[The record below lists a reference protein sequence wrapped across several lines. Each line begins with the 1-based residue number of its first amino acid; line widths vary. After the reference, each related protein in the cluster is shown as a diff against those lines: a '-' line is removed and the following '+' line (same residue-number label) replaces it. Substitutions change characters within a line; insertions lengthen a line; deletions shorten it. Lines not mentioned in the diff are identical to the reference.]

1 MYKMSRS
8 QNTNQLNHD
17 APSQGQPKAYVTL
30 ILISLYCMIP
40 FIWLILASVDPKAN
54 QFLRLP
60 ESISFEHYWNLFN
73 DQNGLRWIINSVL
86 INFFATVIVLV
97 LAGFGGYAISRTQA
111 WWKKPLLYAIILVRI
126 VPPPALIVP
135 VYKVMLTLNDWVNGL
150 INMLFS
156 DVETQQS
163 VSRIFSF
170 VDGYLGLTL
179 ILAAMQLP
187 LAIWIMKTFFD
198 AIPKDYEEA
207 ASIDGASQWQTV
219 RHVLIPLALPG
230 FAAAGLFAFINAWG
244 DFLMPLMFTS
254 SPELQTLPLG
264 MFRAF
269 LRVDAIDY
277 GFLTAL
283 AVIYTLPAVIAF
295 ALSRKFLT
303 QTFSGG
309 VKG

>member
-1 MYKMSRS
+1 MVAIVS
-8 QNTNQLNHD
+8 QTAEGSYSATEPAQRR
-17 APSQGQPKAYVTL
+17 AYMMLV
-30 ILISLYCMIP
+30 LISLFCLLP
-40 FIWLILASVDPKAN
+40 FFWVLLASVDPKAS
-54 QFLRLP
+54 QFLKMPDSITLAHYGNLLSN
-60 ESISFEHYWNLFN
+60 ES
-73 DQNGLRWIINSVL
+73 GLRWIGNSVL
-86 INFFATVIVLV
+86 VIGSATVLTLIF
-97 LAGFGGYAISRTQA
+97 AGLGGYALSRTQA
-111 WWKKPLLYAIILVRI
+111 WWKRPLLYAIILVRI

-135 VYKVMLTLNDWVNGL
+135 VYKVMLTLNGWMHSL
-150 INMLFS
+150 IVSLT
-156 DVETQQS
+156 DDIAQQT
-163 VSRIFSF
+163 VLLRMFSF
-170 VDGYLGLTL
+170 VDGYFGL
-179 ILAAMQLP
+179 ILIYTALQLP

-207 ASIDGASQWQTV
+207 AALDGASQWQTL
-219 RHVLIPLALPG
+219 RYVLIPLALPG

-295 ALSRKFLT
+295 AFARRFLT

>member
-1 MYKMSRS
+1 MVAVVRS
-8 QNTNQLNHD
+8 ATEDLTMTHH
-17 APSQGQPKAYVTL
+17 ASQRRAYLTL
-30 ILISLYCMIP
+30 VLISLFCLIP
-40 FIWLILASVDPKAN
+40 FFWVLLAAFDPKAS
-54 QFLRLP
+54 QFLQIPQDITLDHFRNVFTN
-60 ESISFEHYWNLFN
+60 ES
-73 DQNGLRWIINSVL
+73 GMRWMLNSV
-86 INFFATVIVLV
+86 VIVGSATILT
-97 LAGFGGYAISRTQA
+97 LIFAGFGGYALSRTRA
-111 WWKKPLLYAIILVRI
+111 WWKRPLLYGIILVRI

-135 VYKVMLTLNDWVNGL
+135 VYKVMLFLNDWVNGV
-150 INMLFS
+150 INQLTT
-156 DVETQQS
+156 DVELQQQL
-163 VSRIFSF
+163 SRIFSF
-170 VDGYLGLTL
+170 IDGYLGLIL
-179 ILAAMQLP
+179 IHCAMQLP

-207 ASIDGASQWQTV
+207 AALDGASQWQTV
-219 RHVLIPLALPG
+219 RYILLPLALPG

-295 ALSRKFLT
+295 AFARKFLT

>member
-1 MYKMSRS
+1 MVAVVRS
-8 QNTNQLNHD
+8 ASDDTTVTHYTAQR
-17 APSQGQPKAYVTL
+17 KAYLTL
-30 ILISLYCMIP
+30 VLISLFCLVP
-40 FIWLILASVDPKAN
+40 FFWVVLAAFDPKAS
-54 QFLRLP
+54 QFLQIPQSLTLDHFWNVFAN
-60 ESISFEHYWNLFN
+60 ES
-73 DQNGLRWIINSVL
+73 GMRWVMNSVV
-86 INFFATVIVLV
+86 IVGTATVLTLIF
-97 LAGFGGYAISRTQA
+97 AGFGGYALSRTQA
-111 WWKKPLLYAIILVRI
+111 WWKRPLLYAIILVRI

-135 VYKVMLTLNDWVNGL
+135 VYKVMLLLNDWVNGV
-150 INMLFS
+150 INQMTSNIEL
-156 DVETQQS
+156 QQQL
-163 VSRIFSF
+163 SRTFSF
-170 VDGYLGLTL
+170 IDGYLGLIL
-179 ILAAMQLP
+179 IHCAMQLP

-207 ASIDGASQWQTV
+207 AALDGASQWQTM
-219 RHVLIPLALPG
+219 RHVLLPLALPG

-295 ALSRKFLT
+295 AFARKFLT

>member
-1 MYKMSRS
+1 MLAAVKSSAEDTTTTHYAS
-8 QNTNQLNHD
+8 QRR
-17 APSQGQPKAYVTL
+17 AYLTL
-30 ILISLYCMIP
+30 VLISLFCMMP
-40 FIWLILASVDPKAN
+40 FFWVLLAAFDPKAS
-54 QFLRLP
+54 QFLQIPDGVTLDH
-60 ESISFEHYWNLFN
+60 FWNLFAN
-73 DQNGLRWIINSVL
+73 ESGTRWMLNSV
-86 INFFATVIVLV
+86 VIVGSATLLTLV
-97 LAGFGGYAISRTQA
+97 FAGFGGYALSRTQA
-111 WWKKPLLYAIILVRI
+111 WWKRPLLYGIILVRI

-135 VYKVMLTLNDWVNGL
+135 VYKVMLFLNDWINGL
-150 INMLFS
+150 INQLTS
-156 DVETQQS
+156 DVELQQQL
-163 VSRIFSF
+163 SRMFSF
-170 VDGYLGLTL
+170 VDGYLGLIL
-179 ILAAMQLP
+179 IHCAMQLP

-207 ASIDGASQWQTV
+207 AALDGASQWQTV

-283 AVIYTLPAVIAF
+283 AIIYTLPAVIAF
-295 ALSRKFLT
+295 AFARKFLT

>member
-1 MYKMSRS
+1 MVSLVREIPMD
-8 QNTNQLNHD
+8 TCVT
-17 APSQGQPKAYVTL
+17 GQQAQRRAYLTL
-30 ILISLYCMIP
+30 ILISLFCLAP
-40 FIWLILASVDPKAN
+40 FLWVLLAAFDPKAS

-60 ESISFEHYWNLFN
+60 ESLTLSHFHNLLTN
-73 DQNGLRWIINSVL
+73 ESGVRWIMNSVV
-86 INFFATVIVLV
+86 IIGSATVLTLIF
-97 LAGFGGYAISRTQA
+97 AGLGGYALSRTQA
-111 WWKKPLLYAIILVRI
+111 WWKRPLLYAIILVRI

-135 VYKVMLTLNDWVNGL
+135 VYKVMLTLNGWMHSFITGL
-150 INMLFS
+150 TDDAVLQVTLLRM
-156 DVETQQS
+156 
-163 VSRIFSF
+163 FSF
-170 VDGYLGLTL
+170 VDGYLGLIL
-179 ILAAMQLP
+179 IYTALQLP

-207 ASIDGASQWQTV
+207 AALDGASQWQTL
-219 RHVLIPLALPG
+219 RYVLIPLALPG

-295 ALSRKFLT
+295 AFARRFLT

>member
-1 MYKMSRS
+1 MMQAQTHLEQATQK
-8 QNTNQLNHD
+8 
-17 APSQGQPKAYVTL
+17 KAYLTL
-30 ILISLYCMIP
+30 VAISFFCVIP
-40 FIWLILASVDPKAN
+40 FFWVLLAAFDPQAT
-54 QFLRLP
+54 QFLSLP
-60 ESISFEHYWNLFN
+60 KELTAGHFYNLLVNES
-73 DQNGLRWIINSVL
+73 GVRWIFNSVL
-86 INFFATVIVLV
+86 IVGLATLLTLV
-97 LAGFGGYAISRTQA
+97 FAGFGGYALSRTSA
-111 WWKKPLLYAIILVRI
+111 WWKRPLLYAIILVRI

-135 VYKVMLTLNDWVNGL
+135 VYKVMLWLNSAVNNVILTLTEN
-150 INMLFS
+150 
-156 DVETQQS
+156 VEQQILL
-163 VSRIFSF
+163 SRIFSF
-170 VDGYLGLTL
+170 VDGYLGLVL
-179 ILAAMQLP
+179 IHTAMQLP

-207 ASIDGASQWQTV
+207 AALDGASQMQTV
-219 RHVLIPLALPG
+219 RRVLIPLALPG

-295 ALSRKFLT
+295 SFARKYLT

>member
-1 MYKMSRS
+1 MLSLVRPANEETIMTHHSS
-8 QNTNQLNHD
+8 QRR
-17 APSQGQPKAYVTL
+17 AYLTL
-30 ILISLYCMIP
+30 VLISLFCLMP
-40 FIWLILASVDPKAN
+40 FFWVVLAAFDPKAS
-54 QFLRLP
+54 QFLQIP
-60 ESISFEHYWNLFN
+60 DGITVNHFWNLLAN
-73 DQNGLRWIINSVL
+73 ESGVRWVLNSVGIVGTATFLTL
-86 INFFATVIVLV
+86 I
-97 LAGFGGYAISRTQA
+97 LAGFGGYALSRTQA
-111 WWKKPLLYAIILVRI
+111 WWKRPLLYAIILVRI

-135 VYKVMLTLNDWVNGL
+135 VYKVMLFLNEWINNL
-150 INMLFS
+150 INSLTS
-156 DVETQQS
+156 DVAQQ
-163 VSRIFSF
+163 VMLSRMFSF
-170 VDGYLGLTL
+170 VDGYLGLIL
-179 ILAAMQLP
+179 IQTAMQLP

-207 ASIDGASQWQTV
+207 AALDGASQWQTV

-295 ALSRKFLT
+295 AFARKFLT

>member
-1 MYKMSRS
+1 MINSFTSNLHSSEWRAR
-8 QNTNQLNHD
+8 Q
-17 APSQGQPKAYVTL
+17 KAYFTL
-30 ILISLYCMIP
+30 ILISFYCMIP
-40 FIWLILASVDPKAN
+40 FMWMVFASIDPTASQFLKIPESVDFN
-54 QFLRLP
+54 
-60 ESISFEHYWNLFN
+60 HYVNLFT
-73 DQNGLRWIINSVL
+73 DQNGLRWILNSVIINVSATILVL
-86 INFFATVIVLV
+86 I
-97 LAGFGGYAISRTQA
+97 LAGFGGYAISRTKA
-111 WWKKPLLYAIILVRI
+111 WWKLPLLYSIILVRI

-135 VYKVMLTLNDWVNGL
+135 IYKVMLALNEGVNSVL
-150 INMLFS
+150 SLFIS
-156 DVETQQS
+156 DPDTFEKTSLV
-163 VSRIFSF
+163 FSF
-170 VDGYLGLTL
+170 VDGYLGLIV

-198 AIPKDYEEA
+198 AIPTDYEEA
-207 ASIDGASQWQTV
+207 ASIDGANQIQTV
-219 RHVLIPLALPG
+219 TKILIPIAIPG
-230 FAAAGLFAFINAWG
+230 FAAAGLFAFIGAWG

-295 ALSRKFLT
+295 TFARKFLT
-303 QTFSGG
+303 TTFSGG

>member
-1 MYKMSRS
+1 MSLE
-8 QNTNQLNHD
+8 TNVVTQRYSSAEQATNR
-17 APSQGQPKAYVTL
+17 KTYFTL
-30 ILISLYCMIP
+30 ILISLYCIVP
-40 FIWLILASVDPKAN
+40 FFWVLLAAFDPKAS

-60 ESISFEHYWNLFN
+60 DEITFGHFWNLFAN
-73 DQNGLRWIINSVL
+73 ENGLRWIFNSVL
-86 INFFATVIVLV
+86 IIGIATLLTLV
-97 LAGFGGYAISRTQA
+97 FAGFGGYALSRTQA
-111 WWKKPLLYAIILVRI
+111 WWKRPLLYAIILVRI

-135 VYKVMLTLNDWVNGL
+135 VYKVMLALNDMVNSAIL
-150 INMLFS
+150 NIT
-156 DVETQQS
+156 DDIETQ
-163 VSRIFSF
+163 VMLSRMFSF
-170 VDGYLGLTL
+170 VDGYLGLIL
-179 ILAAMQLP
+179 IHTAMQLP

-207 ASIDGASQWQTV
+207 AALDGASQMQTV
-219 RHVLIPLALPG
+219 RRVLIPLALPG

-295 ALSRKFLT
+295 SFARKFLT

>member
-1 MYKMSRS
+1 MVAVVRAAAGDVTVREYTS
-8 QNTNQLNHD
+8 QRR
-17 APSQGQPKAYVTL
+17 AYLTL
-30 ILISLYCMIP
+30 VLISLFCLIP
-40 FIWLILASVDPKAN
+40 FFWVVLAAFDPRAS
-54 QFLRLP
+54 QFLQVP
-60 ESISFEHYWNLFN
+60 QDITFEHFRKVFA
-73 DQNGLRWIINSVL
+73 DESGMRWVLNSV
-86 INFFATVIVLV
+86 VIVGSATL
-97 LAGFGGYAISRTQA
+97 LTLLFAGFGGYALSRTQA
-111 WWKKPLLYAIILVRI
+111 WWKRPLLYAIILVRI

-135 VYKVMLTLNDWVNGL
+135 VYKVMLFLNEWINGV
-150 INMLFS
+150 INQLT
-156 DVETQQS
+156 DNVEMQQQL
-163 VSRIFSF
+163 SRMFSF
-170 VDGYLGLTL
+170 IDGYLGLIL
-179 ILAAMQLP
+179 IHCAMQLP

-207 ASIDGASQWQTV
+207 AALDGASQWQTV
-219 RHVLIPLALPG
+219 RHVLLPLALPG

-295 ALSRKFLT
+295 AFARKFLT

>member
-1 MYKMSRS
+1 MVSLVRE
-8 QNTNQLNHD
+8 
-17 APSQGQPKAYVTL
+17 APMDTCVSGQQAQRRAYVTL
-30 ILISLYCMIP
+30 VLISLFC
-40 FIWLILASVDPKAN
+40 LALFFWVLLAAFDPKAS

-60 ESISFEHYWNLFN
+60 DSLTLAHFHNLLTNES
-73 DQNGLRWIINSVL
+73 GVRWIMNSVV
-86 INFFATVIVLV
+86 IIGSATVLTLIF
-97 LAGFGGYAISRTQA
+97 AGLGGYALSRTQA
-111 WWKKPLLYAIILVRI
+111 WWKRPLLYAIILVRI

-135 VYKVMLTLNDWVNGL
+135 VYKVMLTLNGWMHGFITGL
-150 INMLFS
+150 TDDAALQTTLLRM
-156 DVETQQS
+156 
-163 VSRIFSF
+163 FSF
-170 VDGYLGLTL
+170 VDGYLGLIL
-179 ILAAMQLP
+179 IYTALQLP

-207 ASIDGASQWQTV
+207 AALDGASQWQTL
-219 RHVLIPLALPG
+219 RYVLIPLALPG

-295 ALSRKFLT
+295 AFARRFLT

>member
-1 MYKMSRS
+1 MK
-8 QNTNQLNHD
+8 T
-17 APSQGQPKAYVTL
+17 GVT
-30 ILISLYCMIP
+30 IMTHTHS
-40 FIWLILASVDPKAN
+40 
-54 QFLRLP
+54 LP
-60 ESISFEHYWNLFN
+60 ESASNRKAYMTLIMISFFCLIPFFWVLLAAFDPNATQFLAIPKDVTVAHFWNLFAN
-73 DQNGLRWIINSVL
+73 ESGLRWIVNSVL
-86 INFFATVIVLV
+86 IVGLATLLTLIF
-97 LAGFGGYAISRTQA
+97 AGFGGYALSRTKA
-111 WWKKPLLYAIILVRI
+111 WWKRPLLYAIILVRI

-135 VYKVMLTLNDWVNGL
+135 VYKVMLALNDMVNSV
-150 INMLFS
+150 IISITDN
-156 DVETQQS
+156 VEHQL
-163 VSRIFSF
+163 VLSRIFSF
-170 VDGYLGLTL
+170 VDGYLGLIL
-179 ILAAMQLP
+179 IHTAMQLP

-207 ASIDGASQWQTV
+207 AALDGASQIQTV

-295 ALSRKFLT
+295 SFARKFLT